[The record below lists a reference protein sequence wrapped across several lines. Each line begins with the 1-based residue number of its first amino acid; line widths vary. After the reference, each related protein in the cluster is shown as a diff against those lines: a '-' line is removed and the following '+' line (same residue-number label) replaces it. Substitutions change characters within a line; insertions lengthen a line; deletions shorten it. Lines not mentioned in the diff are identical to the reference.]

1 MTQCSTLN
9 IKFSKSK
16 LEKLKPATKNA
27 TGVTWILS
35 SIFIGITC
43 AGATINKNDGR
54 AEGLANWLT
63 SFKYL

>member
-1 MTQCSTLN
+1 MTQYSTLN
-9 IKFSKSK
+9 IKLSKSK

-35 SIFIGITC
+35 SNLVGITC
-43 AGATINKNDGR
+43 AGATVNKNAVR
-54 AEGLANWLT
+54 AEGLVNWLT

>member
-35 SIFIGITC
+35 SNFIGITF
-43 AGATINKNDGR
+43 NKNDVR